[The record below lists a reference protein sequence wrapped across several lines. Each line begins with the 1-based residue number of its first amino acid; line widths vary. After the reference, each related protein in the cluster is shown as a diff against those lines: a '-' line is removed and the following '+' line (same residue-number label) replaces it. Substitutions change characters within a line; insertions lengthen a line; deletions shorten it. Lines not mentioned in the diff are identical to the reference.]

1 MEKLNT
7 LAYLPEFLNRYRP
20 AEGFSVHTEIRD
32 ALSLKPG
39 LMKLYEM
46 ALHGGHPPES
56 MGLPALRDPE
66 FFLVGRATLR
76 DPQGRILAT
85 ATAAAQAGQ
94 TLEDL
99 ETAARQRLL
108 AVLGFGGE
116 IVDADEVFDPSHSGI
131 ATPEVQAPVP
141 VTKTPA
147 VSDASPAPVTP
158 VDEGVAMATAVL
170 PLGQDLAAIPFALAN
185 AALVAPGATP
195 VDTLSKVALGVAT
208 SAASEDRALPLL
220 QRQIAHWA
228 HLQGVA
234 VPEVHTRAEGQAAL
248 KALMQQPTATL

>member
-20 AEGFSVHTEIRD
+20 AEGLSVHTEIRD

-39 LMKLYEM
+39 LMKLYEI

-66 FFLVGRATLR
+66 FFLVGHATLR

-85 ATAAAQAGQ
+85 ATAVAPAGQ

-108 AVLGFGGE
+108 AALGFGGE

-141 VTKTPA
+141 VTE
-147 VSDASPAPVTP
+147 TP
-158 VDEGVAMATAVL
+158 VGEGVAMATAALL
-170 PLGQDLAAIPFALAN
+170 PGEDPAAILSASVN
-185 AALVAPGATP
+185 AAPVVPVATP
-195 VDTLSKVALGVAT
+195 ADTLSRVALGVAT
-208 SAASEDRALPLL
+208 SAASDDRALALL

-228 HLQGVA
+228 HLQGIA

>member
-20 AEGFSVHTEIRD
+20 AEGLSVHTEIRD

-39 LMKLYEM
+39 LMKLYEI

-66 FFLVGRATLR
+66 FFLVGHATLR

-85 ATAAAQAGQ
+85 ATAVAPAGQ

-108 AVLGFGGE
+108 AALGFGGE
-116 IVDADEVFDPSHSGI
+116 IVEADEACDQSDQDIAPPEIQASPVL
-131 ATPEVQAPVP
+131 ATPVGSGTDTAP
-141 VTKTPA
+141 A
-147 VSDASPAPVTP
+147 TP
-158 VDEGVAMATAVL
+158 VE
-170 PLGQDLAAIPFALAN
+170 
-185 AALVAPGATP
+185 TP
-195 VDTLSKVALGVAT
+195 VDTPSRVALGVAT
-208 SAASEDRALPLL
+208 SAASEERVLPLL
-220 QRQIAHWA
+220 QRQIAYLA
-228 HLQGVA
+228 HLQGIA

-248 KALMQQPTATL
+248 KALMQQPTATI